1 MGMSSSQ
8 ARLLTLTARMHD
20 IEHRAQKIEADKL
33 RLANDSRKAYEEY
46 LIALDSKKIQY
57 KSIAS
62 DGSIT
67 FRDATMNI
75 MQNGC
80 IPNYEGEHALK
91 NLFLQ
96 NQEGKIMVTPSVA
109 REFGLDSWA
118 ATKSMDDYIKDVTGK
133 DKSTREIYKTVMV
146 DDPDKITGFT
156 PIANTL
162 VTSPSSTSSHTFSP
176 VENEEG
182 GVDYEALKGYAEFNN
197 SHTGATGTEITGTTA
212 LTDLTSGGSY
222 QIKTAEGLKQ
232 LATLSG
238 SSLPTGITITI
249 ANDIDMSGIS
259 GWSGIQNF
267 NGTFNGNGY
276 KISNLSGS
284 NGLFASTTAGS
295 TIKNVAME
303 NVNINGN
310 SSFVG
315 GLVGLSNTT
324 NITNCYVTG
333 SVKNNYSGS
342 ISDFTSSSG
351 VTSTGTAGLVG
362 CARNSSNAT
371 TIFDNIYSS
380 ANVTANN
387 ADGVGG
393 LLGSAYVL
401 YPNGKFDIKNAY
413 AIGTITG
420 KNGVGGFIGA
430 MYNDEDNPSDVT
442 DIINCYSGGSV
453 NGSSKV
459 GGFFGSYLY
468 WGDNSDISLIKG
480 CNTTST
486 VSASSEK
493 GAFAG
498 HLWVKM
504 NSATSSTVGV
514 NYLVNF
520 DSCGYVANGL
530 NAYGIITSQDGGST
544 AEVDGTT
551 YTIEDLVK
559 NTGSASGLVEYNLAG
574 SVPSIEADGSG
585 AYMSNI
591 LGVLTKAGLFDAC
604 DDTNETPASVSA
616 MKSKIANFLGRFSND
631 NTGNTKLWY
640 LNIAMCDYL
649 NTGSESDK
657 TLAQALLNDI
667 NGSGTSNTA
676 SYQNGTPLSGSVK
689 RGAGAEW
696 TPDGTH
702 SLTPGVV
709 EIPSINTI
717 ADEIYYSMKT
727 KNMTVNQADVRSWF
741 NSQYGSLTQENKVT
755 LASINE
761 KINKGED
768 LSDLFSAITSG
779 GSYSSQDYY
788 YDATN
793 PWTIN
798 LRGDQTVGYTIG
810 QKPEQQLDH
819 TEEYWDTTDPDI
831 AQAMVWWLVAQR
843 GVIVVTEEQASNYKY
858 LNNIMEVGEAVL
870 TTFKPEAVSS
880 LSGMS
885 ESEIMSM
892 TDEQY
897 NELMGIINTNVAVEL
912 TVHEVADEKG
922 LKKAEADYEAKLRL
936 IDRKDRNY
944 DTKLA
949 AVESERN
956 AIKQEM
962 ETLKTVIN
970 DNGERTFKL
979 FS

>member
-75 MQNGC
+75 MQNAC

-109 REFGLDSWA
+109 RKFGLDSWD
-118 ATKSMDDYIKDVTGK
+118 ATTSMDDYIKDVTGK
-133 DKSTREIYKTVMV
+133 DKSTREVYKTVMV

-162 VTSPSSTSSHTFSP
+162 VTSPSSTSSHTFTP

-182 GVDYEALKGYAEFNN
+182 GIDYEALKDYAEFNS
-197 SHTGATGTEITGTTA
+197 SHTGATGTEITETTA

-259 GWSGIQNF
+259 DWSGIQNF

-284 NGLFASTTAGS
+284 QGLFASTASGS
-295 TIKNVAME
+295 TVKNVALE
-303 NVNINGN
+303 NVNINGYGTT
-310 SSFVG
+310 G
-315 GLVGLSNTT
+315 GLIGALNTT
-324 NITNCYVTG
+324 NVSNCYTTG
-333 SVKNNYSGS
+333 TVKGGSSTGGLIGS
-342 ISDFTSSSG
+342 INM
-351 VTSTGTAGLVG
+351 STN
-362 CARNSSNAT
+362 NSIT
-371 TIFDNIYSS
+371 LDNVYSS
-380 ANVTANN
+380 ANVTGDSN
-387 ADGVGG
+387 VGG
-393 LLGSAYVL
+393 LIGYSRVPGAG
-401 YPNGKFDIKNAY
+401 NGGNNSTKLDITNAY
-413 AIGTITG
+413 AIGKVSG
-420 KNGVGGFIGA
+420 SSAVGGFAGY
-430 MYNDEDNPSDVT
+430 MYNDQDNKNDTT
-442 DIINCYSGGSV
+442 DIINVYAGGDVS
-453 NGSSKV
+453 GSSNV
-459 GGFFGSYLY
+459 GGFWGTYLY
-468 WGDNSDISLIKG
+468 WGDYFDNCEIKG
-480 CNTTST
+480 CQSAGKVTGGSNT
-486 VSASSEK
+486 

-498 HLWVKM
+498 LLMVKID
-504 NSATSSTVGV
+504 SSTNTTPGSDHNLD
-514 NYLVNF
+514 NYLIHFV
-520 DSCGYVANGL
+520 DCGYSSSAGPSR
-530 NAYGIITSQDGGST
+530 AYGSITNEDGAST
-544 AEVDGTT
+544 TATLSDGTT
-551 YTIEDLVK
+551 ISIPDRVM
-559 NTGSASGLVEYNLAG
+559 NSGSGSGLVEFNLAG
-574 SVPSIEADGSG
+574 SIPSIESDGSG

-604 DDTNETPASVSA
+604 DHTNETPASVSD
-616 MKSKIANFLGRFSND
+616 MISKIKNFLGIFSND

-640 LNIAMCDYL
+640 LNIAMYDYL
-649 NTGSESDK
+649 KTGSESDK

-667 NGSGTSNTA
+667 NGSGTSNTE
-676 SYQNGTPLSGSVK
+676 SYQLGIALSGSVK

-741 NSQYGSLTQENKVT
+741 NSQYRSLTQENKVT

-779 GSYSSQDYY
+779 GSYSNQDYY

-843 GVIVVTEEQASNYKY
+843 GVIVVTEDQVSNYKY

-885 ESEIMSM
+885 GSEIMSM

-944 DTKLA
+944 DTQLA
-949 AVESERN
+949 AVETERN

>member
-182 GVDYEALKGYAEFNN
+182 GIDYEALKGYAEFNN

-303 NVNINGN
+303 NVNING
-310 SSFVG
+310 SSYVGGLIGSANCTNVENCYSTGTVKGSSYAG
-315 GLVGLSNTT
+315 GLVG
-324 NITNCYVTG
+324 NITGVSHN
-333 SVKNNYSGS
+333 KFNN
-342 ISDFTSSSG
+342 
-351 VTSTGTAGLVG
+351 V
-362 CARNSSNAT
+362 
-371 TIFDNIYSS
+371 YSS
-380 ANVTANN
+380 AKVIGSGGT
-387 ADGVGG
+387 GG
-393 LLGSAYVL
+393 LIGYLRVSPGSIFDLSNCYAIGDVQGTSNTGGLIGYAYYDQDV
-401 YPNGKFDIKNAY
+401 YHFSAPDNTDITDIENAY
-413 AIGTITG
+413 AGGNVSGTSS
-420 KNGVGGFIGA
+420 VGGF
-430 MYNDEDNPSDVT
+430 
-442 DIINCYSGGSV
+442 
-453 NGSSKV
+453 V
-459 GGFFGSYLY
+459 GYLSY
-468 WGDNSDISLIKG
+468 WGDGDDYCEIRKCMESGTVTGTDSS
-480 CNTTST
+480 ST
-486 VSASSEK
+486 
-493 GAFAG
+493 GAFVGTLKICLNSGAG
-498 HLWVKM
+498 W
-504 NSATSSTVGV
+504 NSESQKYVNFIDCGYSSTAGPTYKEGEVLDEGGADQRS
-514 NYLVNF
+514 LVN
-520 DSCGYVANGL
+520 S
-530 NAYGIITSQDGGST
+530 SGS
-544 AEVDGTT
+544 G
-551 YTIEDLVK
+551 
-559 NTGSASGLVEYNLAG
+559 SGLVEFNLAG
-574 SVPSIEADGSG
+574 SVPSIESDGSG

-640 LNIAMCDYL
+640 LNIAMYDYL

-676 SYQNGTPLSGSVK
+676 SYQTGTPLSGSVK

-727 KNMTVNQADVRSWF
+727 KNMTVDQASVRSWF

-761 KINKGED
+761 KINKGEY

-779 GSYSSQDYY
+779 GSYSNQDYY

-843 GVIVVTEEQASNYKY
+843 GVIVVTEDQASNYKY

-962 ETLKTVIN
+962 ETLKTVIH